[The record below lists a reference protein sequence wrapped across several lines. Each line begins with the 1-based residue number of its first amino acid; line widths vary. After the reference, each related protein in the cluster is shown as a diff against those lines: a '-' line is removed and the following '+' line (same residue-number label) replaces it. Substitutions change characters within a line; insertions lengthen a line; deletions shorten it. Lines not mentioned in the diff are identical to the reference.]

1 MDENLLDARRLEVFT
16 YVVDKQSFTA
26 AAKRVGLT
34 QSAVSHAIKA
44 LEEDLGC
51 TLIDRVGKKAL
62 PTESGQQ
69 LYKMA
74 QKVLSE
80 MTNIRQQVGKDTSW
94 NQKTLRVGA
103 TNSICQYLL
112 PSVIREFKESFPEC
126 KIFVVSADSPK
137 LTEQLIQ
144 NELDIAI
151 SLKPSAEISCQF
163 RPLFKDRLYYLVSS
177 MHPWVEQPPTT
188 AKEIMRENFIL
199 YSQQSH
205 TFQMIQNYF
214 QKRNIELHS
223 NYQVGSLE
231 VIKELVKVGVGISVG
246 SHWICEQE
254 CIEGSI
260 VLVPMGKKIIRSWG
274 LLTRNQR
281 KPSLVEETFMGLCQ
295 LAAENL
301 PQFETVGH
309 EKSNPVNDSDHS
321 SQ

>member
-1 MDENLLDARRLEVFT
+1 MNENLLDARRLEIFT
-16 YVVDKQSFTA
+16 YVIDKQSFTA

-34 QSAVSHAIKA
+34 QSAVSHAVKA

-51 TLIDRVGKKAL
+51 TLIDRIGKKAL

-74 QKVLSE
+74 QKVLSD
-80 MTNIRQQVGKDTSW
+80 MTNIRQQVGKDASW

-126 KIFVVSADSPK
+126 KIFVISADSPK
-137 LTEQLIQ
+137 LADQLIQ

-151 SLKPSAEISCQF
+151 SLQPSVEVSCQF
-163 RPLFKDRLYYLVSS
+163 RPLFKDRLFYLVSS
-177 MHPWVEQPPTT
+177 MHPWADQSPTT

-231 VIKELVKVGVGISVG
+231 VIKELVKVGVGVSVG

-254 CIEGSI
+254 RMEGSI
-260 VLVPMGKKIIRSWG
+260 ALAPMGKKLVRSWG
-274 LLTRNQR
+274 LLTRTQR
-281 KPSLVEETFMGLCQ
+281 KLSLVEETFMGLCQ

-301 PQFETVGH
+301 PQFGTGLIE
-309 EKSNPVNDSDHS
+309 SSISDDDSKRS
-321 SQ
+321 SK